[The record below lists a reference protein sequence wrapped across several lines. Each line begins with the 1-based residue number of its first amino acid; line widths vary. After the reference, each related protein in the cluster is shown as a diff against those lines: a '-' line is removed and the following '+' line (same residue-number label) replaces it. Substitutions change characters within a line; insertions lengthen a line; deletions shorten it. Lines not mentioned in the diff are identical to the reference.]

1 MVRVRFTATAALL
14 GLLCG
19 PSAALAAQILDFR
32 VEAAYTYDD
41 NVTRSEGAGNVLSD
55 RFFTLSLNAGKNFR
69 LGQHTRLV
77 AGLFLGGD
85 VYDKYDGLSRYFG
98 GIQGELQYRTSGEFD
113 AATFGLF
120 FKGSRDEYT
129 DSELRDG
136 YRYTAGVRVLKP
148 LSDRFDLFAGLAYN
162 KRDGKSTVFDTE
174 DYSARLNLDYS
185 LSRGHTVYLGA
196 DYRKGDAVSTAR
208 PSLALVTVAEA
219 LVVDD
224 AFTDTERIAYRLK
237 AHGVITTLGYN
248 LAFGE
253 RHSLDFSWRWAQIT
267 ADDEP
272 GFGTSGKPEYKVN
285 QYSIAYLIRF

>member
-1 MVRVRFTATAALL
+1 MGRVRFTATAALL
-14 GLLCG
+14 GTLCG
-19 PSAALAAQILDFR
+19 PSTVLAAQLFDFR

-55 RFFTLSLNAGKNFR
+55 RFYTLSLNAGKSFQLTR
-69 LGQHTRLV
+69 HTRLV

-85 VYDKYDGLSRYFG
+85 GYDKYDGLSRYFG

-113 AATFGLF
+113 TATFGLF
-120 FKGSRDEYT
+120 LKGSRDQY

-148 LSDRFDLFAGLAYN
+148 LSDRLELFAALAYN

-174 DYSARLNLDYS
+174 DYSARVNLDYRITRWS
-185 LSRGHTVYLGA
+185 TAYVGA

-208 PSLALVTVAEA
+208 PSIVLVTIAEA
-219 LVVDD
+219 IVRDD
-224 AFTDTERIAYRLK
+224 AFTDTERLAYRFK
-237 AHGVITTLGYN
+237 AHAVITTLGYN

-253 RHSLDFSWRWAQIT
+253 RHSLDFSWRWAQVT
-267 ADDEP
+267 ATDEP
-272 GFGTSGKPEYKVN
+272 GFGTTGKPEYKVN
-285 QYSIAYLIRF
+285 QYSVAYLFRF

>member
-1 MVRVRFTATAALL
+1 MKRVRATVTAALL
-14 GLLCG
+14 GTLCG
-19 PSAALAAQILDFR
+19 PSAVLAAQPFDFR

-55 RFFTLSLNAGKNFR
+55 RFFSLSLNAGTNFR
-69 LGQHTRLV
+69 TSERTRLV
-77 AGLFLGGD
+77 MQLFLGGD
-85 VYDKYDGLSRYFG
+85 GYDKYDGLTRYFG
-98 GIQGELQYRTSGEFD
+98 GIQGELQYRSSGEFD

-120 FKGSRDEYT
+120 FKGSRDEY

-136 YRYTAGVRVLKP
+136 YRYSAGVRVLKP
-148 LSDRFDLFAGLAYN
+148 LTDRLDLFAALAYN

-174 DYSARLNLDYS
+174 DYSARVNLDYRVTRWS
-185 LSRGHTVYLGA
+185 TAYVGA
-196 DYRKGDAVSTAR
+196 DYRKGDAVSTAQ
-208 PSLALVTVAEA
+208 PSLVLVTIAEA
-219 LVVDD
+219 LVRDD

-267 ADDEP
+267 ATEDP

-285 QYSIAYLIRF
+285 QYSVAYLIRF